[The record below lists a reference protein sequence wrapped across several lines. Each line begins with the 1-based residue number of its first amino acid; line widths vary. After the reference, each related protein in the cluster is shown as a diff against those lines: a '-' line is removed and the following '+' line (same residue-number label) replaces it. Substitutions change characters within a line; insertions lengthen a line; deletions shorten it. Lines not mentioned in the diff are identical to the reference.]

1 MMFKHQP
8 IMCPWV
14 SSQPYPSAELLK
26 NKLDHLSKK
35 HSANNS
41 SKKPEHLSSTSYATL
56 WKSSS
61 STHFFYFLRLMQLFP
76 DTHPATLHTV
86 LTLSGHNFFFAIDK
100 LLYAQKCKID
110 LNRTLSGHGQT
121 GGRRPSPYARPAPSG
136 LRYQPLTKNMP
147 TDPTGVQRIIG
158 MTEKPCL
165 RVQSGENEQVG
176 VIDGQHMGNRVSQ
189 ICLDAPAR
197 LGHET
202 QTFIETENHEMIEIV
217 CFDNDRSL
225 LKQGQNIHEDSIDS
239 ETFDQDVE
247 NIVPTIGEGMSLG
260 PMEDDSDPPVIIVD
274 TMPDTDVTLD
284 CINEETCGHYLP
296 REDKAGDQ
304 SNVERSYIS
313 ASRSVHKYP
322 STLNFLIEN
331 RTFDGFVSME
341 TLTSLGITHKNVLM
355 FFLVGANYVN

>member
-41 SKKPEHLSSTSYATL
+41 SKKPENLSSTSCATL

-110 LNRTLSGHGQT
+110 LHRTLNGHGQT
-121 GGRRPSPYARPAPSG
+121 GGRRASPYPRPAPSG
-136 LRYQPLTKNMP
+136 LRYPPLSRNIS
-147 TDPTGVQRIIG
+147 TDPMEVQRIIDLA
-158 MTEKPCL
+158 EEACL
-165 RVQSGENEQVG
+165 GVQSGENEQVG
-176 VIDGQHMGNRVSQ
+176 VRDDQQMGNSISQ
-189 ICLDAPAR
+189 ICLDVPDR
-197 LGHET
+197 LEHET
-202 QTFIETENHEMIEIV
+202 QTFVETENHETIEIV
-217 CFDNDRSL
+217 CFSNDHSL

-247 NIVPTIGEGMSLG
+247 NIVPTIGEGMSLDT
-260 PMEDDSDPPVIIVD
+260 MEDDSDPPVIIVD

-284 CINEETCGHYLP
+284 CINEETSGHYLP

-331 RTFDGFVSME
+331 RTSDGFV
-341 TLTSLGITHKNVLM
+341 N
-355 FFLVGANYVN
+355 ANYANSSIWGLRTTEIIH